1 MLNER
6 KRRKQKI
13 VRLSANLWN
22 YARILVV
29 QTSSSWSWIE
39 QHYHAVNNP
48 PIFMSTIKVVDKW
61 NITSTAQ
68 SKWQSWY
75 YNISAR
81 LVDCE
86 RRHKEHLT
94 LAVVSF
100 YKERIKLVLQLC
112 FLPQVLST
120 HGKSYQHTEPP
131 TALKRGAH
139 YRQNKPNIKK

>member
-1 MLNER
+1 M
-6 KRRKQKI
+6 
-13 VRLSANLWN
+13 
-22 YARILVV
+22 
-29 QTSSSWSWIE
+29 
-39 QHYHAVNNP
+39 
-48 PIFMSTIKVVDKW
+48 
-61 NITSTAQ
+61 
-68 SKWQSWY
+68 
-75 YNISAR
+75 SAR

-86 RRHKEHLT
+86 RRRKEHLA

-120 HGKSYQHTEPP
+120 HGKSYQHIEPP